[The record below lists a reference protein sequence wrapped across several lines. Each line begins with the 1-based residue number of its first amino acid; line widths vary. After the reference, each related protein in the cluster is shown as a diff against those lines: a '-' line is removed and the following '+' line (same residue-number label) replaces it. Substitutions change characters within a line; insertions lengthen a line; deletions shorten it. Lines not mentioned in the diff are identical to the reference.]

1 MVTDWSRG
9 GYSRA
14 QWQSDRGVADPMPD
28 DGRLYHPSTPI
39 RPPPDVSSSPRS
51 CPASKLTATQTIH
64 NALRERCHLPVKS
77 YFCAVITDDD
87 DVQIFS
93 GLENLPD
100 EAIPKFF
107 NKQNFEQIFQ
117 RRSTSGEQIA
127 VALVQG
133 AS

>member
-1 MVTDWSRG
+1 MPIHGRRSGSR
-9 GYSRA
+9 SEA
-14 QWQSDRGVADPMPD
+14 WPTLCPTMADSIT
-28 DGRLYHPSTPI
+28 LQHPSDPLPMLVA
-39 RPPPDVSSSPRS
+39 RLRS
-51 CPASKLTATQTIH
+51 CLASKLTATQTIH

-77 YFCAVITDDD
+77 YFCVVITDDD
-87 DVQIFS
+87 DIQIFS

-117 RRSTSGEQIA
+117 RRSTSGEQLA
-127 VALVQG
+127 VGLVQG